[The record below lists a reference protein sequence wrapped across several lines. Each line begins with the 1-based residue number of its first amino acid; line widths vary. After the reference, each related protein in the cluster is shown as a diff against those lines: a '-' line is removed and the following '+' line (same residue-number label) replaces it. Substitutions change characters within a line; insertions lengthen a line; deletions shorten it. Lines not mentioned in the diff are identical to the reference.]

1 MEIFDYDNILLLPRK
16 CRVES
21 RSECDASVTLGQHSF
36 RLPVV
41 PANMKTVVDE
51 NICLWMAQHHYFYV
65 MHRFDLDNVQFVKHM
80 HSKGVYA
87 SISLGVKAPDR
98 ATVDTLAAAGLTP
111 EYITI
116 DIAHGHA
123 DSVRDMIAYIKGK
136 LPNSFVI
143 AGNVATPEAVI
154 DLENWGADAT
164 KVGVGPGKVCITKLK
179 TGFGTGGW
187 QLSALKWC
195 ARVATKPIIA
205 DGGIRE
211 HGDIA
216 KSIRFGASMV
226 MIGSMLAGHEES
238 PGQTVEVDGKLY
250 KEYYGSASDFN
261 KGEYK
266 HVEGKRILEPIKGH
280 LANTLIEMEQDT
292 QSSISY
298 SGGTKLMDIRKV
310 NYVILGGDN
319 AGEHLLM

>member
-1 MEIFDYDNILLLPRK
+1 MQEAGAF
-16 CRVES
+16 
-21 RSECDASVTLGQHSF
+21 
-36 RLPVV
+36 
-41 PANMKTVVDE
+41 
-51 NICLWMAQHHYFYV
+51 
-65 MHRFDLDNVQFVKHM
+65 
-80 HSKGVYA
+80 A
-87 SISLGVKAPDR
+87 SISVGVKPADYEQVDR
-98 ATVDTLAAAGLTP
+98 LAAEGLVP
-111 EYITI
+111 EYVTI

-123 DSVRDMIAYIKGK
+123 DTVKNMIAYLKDK
-136 LPNSFVI
+136 LPKSFVI
-143 AGNVATPEAVI
+143 AGNVGTPEAVI

-205 DGGIRE
+205 DGGIRD

-216 KSIRFGASMV
+216 KSVRFGATMV
-226 MIGSMLAGHEES
+226 MIGSLFAGHEES
-238 PGQTVEVDGKLY
+238 PGRTVEVDGKLF

-266 HVEGKRILEPIKGH
+266 HVEGKRILEPIKGPF
-280 LANTLIEMEQDT
+280 ADTLREMREDV

-298 SGGTKLMDIRKV
+298 AGGTRLADIRKV

>member
-21 RSECDASVTLGQHSF
+21 RSECDPSVEFGGRRF
-36 RLPVV
+36 ALPVV
-41 PANMKTVVDE
+41 PANMKTVLDE
-51 NICLWMAQHHYFYV
+51 PIAQWLAANDHFYV
-65 MHRFDLDNVQFVKHM
+65 MHRFEIDNVAFAKRMRERGLFV
-80 HSKGVYA
+80 
-87 SISLGVKAPDR
+87 SISSGVKPADYQ
-98 ATVDTLAAAGLTP
+98 VIDHLALEGIGAD
-111 EYITI
+111 YITI
-116 DIAHGHA
+116 DIAQGHA
-123 DSVRDMIAYIKGK
+123 ESVRRMIAHIKEK
-136 LPNSFVI
+136 MPRAFVI

-205 DGGIRE
+205 DGGIRH

-216 KSIRFGASMV
+216 KSVRFGASMV
-226 MIGSMLAGHEES
+226 MIGSLFAGHEES
-238 PGQTVEVDGKLY
+238 PGRTVEVDGQLF

-266 HVEGKRILEPIKGH
+266 HVEGKRILEPVKGK
-280 LANTLIEMEQDT
+280 LADTLREMREDV

-298 SGGTKLMDIRKV
+298 GGGTKLADLRRV
-310 NYVILGGDN
+310 NYVVLGGEN

>member
-1 MEIFDYDNILLLPRK
+1 MEIFDYDKVLLLPRK
-16 CRVES
+16 CRVQS
-21 RSECDASVTLGQHSF
+21 RSECDAGVELGGRTF
-36 RLPVV
+36 RIPVV

-51 NICLWMAQHHYFYV
+51 NICLWMAQSGYFYV
-65 MHRFDLDNVQFVKHM
+65 MHRFDLDNVAFVRRMKAA
-80 HSKGVYA
+80 GAYA
-87 SISLGVKAPDR
+87 SISVGVKQADFD
-98 ATVDTLAAAGLTP
+98 AVDQLAAQGLVP
-111 EYITI
+111 EYVTI

-123 DSVRDMIAYIKGK
+123 DTVRDMIAHLKKK
-136 LPNSFVI
+136 LPSAFVI
-143 AGNVATPEAVI
+143 AGNVATPEAII
-154 DLENWGADAT
+154 DLETWGADAT
-164 KVGVGPGKVCITKLK
+164 KVGVGPGKVCITRMK

-216 KSIRFGASMV
+216 KSVRFGATMV
-226 MIGSMLAGHEES
+226 MIGSMLAGHEET
-238 PGQTVEVDGKLY
+238 PGQTVDEGGRLY

-266 HVEGKRILEPIKGH
+266 HVEGKRILEPVKGK
-280 LANTLIEMEQDT
+280 LAETLREMEEDI

-298 SGGTKLMDIRKV
+298 AGGTKLMDIRKV

>member
-1 MEIFDYDNILLLPRK
+1 MEIFDYDNVLLLPRK
-16 CRVES
+16 CRVDS
-21 RSECDASVTLGQHSF
+21 RSECDASVELGGRTF
-36 RLPVV
+36 RIPVM
-41 PANMKTVVDE
+41 PANMKTVVDDK
-51 NICLWMAQHHYFYV
+51 ICLWLAHNGYFYV
-65 MHRFDLDNVQFVKHM
+65 MHRFDLDSVQFVRTMKD
-80 HSKGVYA
+80 KGVFA
-87 SISLGVKAPDR
+87 SISLGVKTPDYD
-98 ATVDTLAAAGLTP
+98 TVDRLAAAGLLP
-111 EYITI
+111 EYVTI

-123 DSVRDMIAYIKGK
+123 DSVKNMIAHLRAK
-136 LPNSFVI
+136 LPGTFII
-143 AGNVATPEAVI
+143 AGNVGTPEAII

-164 KVGVGPGKVCITKLK
+164 KVGIGPGKVCITRMK

-216 KSIRFGASMV
+216 KSVRFGATMV

-238 PGQTVEVDGKLY
+238 PGATVEVDGKLF

-266 HVEGKRILEPIKGH
+266 HVEGKRILEPVKGA
-280 LANTLIEMEQDT
+280 LADTLREMEEDV

-298 SGGTKLMDIRKV
+298 AGGKKLMDIRKV